1 MTIQQL
7 IQNHH
12 NVIGYVAGLAKAL
25 TRVSSTPLDTE
36 QLGGELPDGVD
47 PAAVV
52 AEVQAQ
58 MAQMAK
64 VLNAAA
70 EVLAHQGVMSI
81 AVLEAVTAGN
91 GEASPDPEA
100 LLTTRKR
107 AQA

>member
-7 IQNHH
+7 IVDHM

-25 TRVSSTPLDTE
+25 TRVSGAQLNTDELD
-36 QLGGELPDGVD
+36 GKLPDGMD
-47 PAAVV
+47 PE

-58 MAQMAK
+58 MAQMAT
-64 VLNAAA
+64 VLNGAA
-70 EVLAHQGVMSI
+70 EVLMHQGIMSI

-100 LLTTRKR
+100 MLTTRKR